1 MQKIN
6 FLKTLAILSL
16 IATNAFAQTKLVEK
30 INRKGTELVIPY
42 EKYILPNGLTVIV
55 HEDHSDPIVYFDVTY
70 HVGSA
75 REQEGRSGFA
85 HFFEHMMFQGS
96 EHVADDQH
104 FKVVTEAG
112 GTLNGSTTTDR
123 TNYWEVLP
131 SNQLETAFWL
141 ESDRMGFLLDSVTQK
156 KFEVQRETVKNERGQ
171 NYDNRPYGLAQER
184 ISAALYPQ
192 THPYNWLTIGYIE
205 DLNRVDV
212 NDLKKF
218 FMRWYGP
225 NNATLTVSGDV
236 TAADVIKYAEK
247 YFGPIPRGANVESQ
261 LVMPVALDK
270 DRYISYEDN
279 IRLPQLTFTFPTVAQ
294 HSDDE
299 AALDVLADILGGSKS
314 SIFYKNFVKSQMAQS
329 ASVYD
334 GTQEL
339 AGEFNITIRTTQ
351 DKSMAQMDSL
361 VRASLAEFEKRG
373 VTDDDLK
380 KFKAGFET
388 QMVNSLTSVQ
398 GKGSML
404 AAYQT
409 FTGNPNYI
417 TKEIEAYNKVTKEDV
432 LRVYNTYIK
441 NRHAVILSIY
451 PKGKPQM
458 VAKADN
464 YTIPA
469 RITTAVESAD
479 YKNLVYNKAKDNF
492 DRNIQP
498 KGGANPVIVPPDYW
512 TEKFDNKLKV
522 IGAKTTEI
530 PSVTIQVSIEAG
542 HRYENKNQAGIAGLT
557 TSMMNEGTAKYTAE
571 EIGEKLDR
579 LGSSVNVSNGAENIS
594 VYISSLTK
602 NLDSTIAIAEQ
613 VMMHP
618 RFDSKDFERIKKQRL
633 EAIANQATQAT
644 TIANNVYAKLIYGN
658 GSVMGTSSLGTKETV
673 EKITLDDV
681 KKYYADNFSPG
692 IASMVIVGDIDK
704 DAALTKLS
712 FLKKWSGKEVVH
724 AAAPALPTIDKTRI
738 YLVNKEKAPQSEI
751 RIGYMAIPY
760 DATSDYY
767 KATVMNYV
775 LGGAFNSRINLNL
788 RELHGFTYGARSGF
802 AGTKFAGPYTAS
814 AGVRGNV
821 TDSSVMEF
829 MYEIKKFA
837 DNGITPEELAF
848 TKSSIGQ
855 SEALKYETPMQKA
868 GFMGR
873 ILDYNLGKDFVEKQ
887 NAILKNI
894 TQSEIND
901 IAKNRLP
908 YNNMIILVV
917 GDKAKIYDGLVKLG
931 YEVVEL
937 DTDGNPVAVNT
948 PKKEEEKKAEAP
960 TEAPKNP
967 NPQPPANGKPK
978 AKGKVT
984 TPR

>member
-1 MQKIN
+1 MQKRI
-6 FLKTLAILSL
+6 FLKALAVVSL
-16 IATNAFAQTKLVEK
+16 IATNSFAQTKLVEK
-30 INRKGTELVIPY
+30 VNRKGTELVVSY
-42 EKYILPNGLTVIV
+42 EKYVLPNGLTVIV
-55 HEDHSDPIVYFDVTY
+55 HEDHSDPIVYVDVTY

-96 EHVADDQH
+96 EHVADEQH

-192 THPYNWLTIGYIE
+192 NHPYNWLTIGYIE
-205 DLNRVDV
+205 DLNRVNV

-247 YFGPIPRGANVESQ
+247 YFGPIPRGAEVKSQ
-261 LVMPVALDK
+261 TVAPVVLDK

-279 IRLPQLTFTFPTVAQ
+279 IRLPQLTFTFPTVPQ
-294 HSDDE
+294 HHPDE

-329 ASVYD
+329 ANVYD

-351 DKSMAQMDSL
+351 DKSLAQMDSL

-398 GKGSML
+398 GKGGML

-417 TKEIEAYNKVTKEDV
+417 TKEVEAYNKVTKADV

-441 NRHAVILSIY
+441 NKHAVVLSIY

-464 YTIPA
+464 YTVPA

-492 DRNIQP
+492 DRNVKP

-530 PSVTIQVSIEAG
+530 PSVTVQVSVEAG

-557 TSMMNEGTAKYTAE
+557 ASMMNEGTMKYTAE
-571 EIGEKLDR
+571 EINEKLDR
-579 LGSSVNVSNGAENIS
+579 LGSSVNVSNGSENIS

-613 VMMHP
+613 IMMHP
-618 RFDSKDFERIKKQRL
+618 RFDSKDFDRIKKQRL

-681 KKYYADNFSPG
+681 KKYYADNFSPNV
-692 IASMVIVGDIDK
+692 ASMVVVGDIDK

-724 AAAPALPTIDKTRI
+724 TAEPTLPTIDKTRI

-837 DNGITPEELAF
+837 DKGITAEELAF
-848 TKSSIGQ
+848 TKNSIGQ

-873 ILDYNLGKDFVEKQ
+873 ILDYNLAKDFVEKQ

-894 TQSEIND
+894 TQPEIND

-917 GDKAKIYDGLVKLG
+917 GDKAKVYEGLVKLG
-931 YEVVEL
+931 YDVVEL
-937 DTDGNPVAVNT
+937 DTDGNPVAMDT
-948 PKKEEEKKAEAP
+948 KKEEKKAETPA
-960 TEAPKNP
+960 EAPKNSTT
-967 NPQPPANGKPK
+967 QPPSEGKQK